1 MIIEN
6 LSIKVEVSPGTD
18 ISQAC
23 QEATALANHLR
34 LTVDFKFNEVTVMTK
49 PGVDPEEL
57 EKAWRYEMES
67 KRPYKFAC
75 AHPKR

>member
-1 MIIEN
+1 MIIEH
-6 LSIKVEVSPGTD
+6 LSISVEVSPGTD

-23 QEATALANHLR
+23 LEATALANHLR

-57 EKAWRYEMES
+57 EKAWRDEMS
-67 KRPYKFAC
+67 SQRQYKFAC
-75 AHPKR
+75 VQPKR